1 MRLKDIFVYWAF
13 IFVVA
18 SLFSSCN
25 YEEIDDA
32 AGIGD
37 GDMVYFGMN
46 LPDAENIEVTRAAAT
61 DIEKVIYTVRVLA
74 FDGSG
79 VCFYNEQ
86 IYDGYNDKKAYQTSQ
101 ALGIPK
107 QTGDNYKNSTI
118 WVVANVGKQTG
129 VSDGSFDF
137 SNVTEIADMNEMY
150 GYLVLQEKML
160 RDCLPMTGSATVD
173 MTVPTSVGS
182 PVAITMER
190 VLAKVSFTV
199 NVNNSDLEFY
209 FNNWSVESLPRFT
222 YVVPQNSDLT
232 TKPAD
237 APSEFGLYYPANSS
251 EKDFVTYKVGNWLQ
265 NLSENTFGFYM
276 YENRKGGRLDTP
288 DINNLYGDSDGYADE
303 IKSMTDA
310 SGTNP
315 NFKTFYAPADA
326 SFLIISGLIRNTVTK
341 DVTSFTYKIA
351 LGANNYNDYN
361 IKRNHNYV
369 YNININGVTHD
380 DVTVD
385 VDAFDSRVHKDYALQ
400 ITAPASE
407 KMDAHYDKRYIEITA
422 STGQLDLQFYKT
434 LEDAQNNFNPITT
447 KDWIALSDMDTY
459 NIDIDED
466 ESTAKT
472 YNMSSDLEHLR
483 LYVYAR
489 ENVSTSSRTAVLKIT
504 HTPPSD
510 NSGIVVNPVS
520 RYYTYTQAG
529 LIEVNGLYVESYE
542 EYGMDID
549 PSSDELTSAQGL
561 QWGWALIKSG
571 NSVTKAYDF
580 TSNNTSNNGLQNTKN
595 IIASENDGNAF
606 DGVDINS
613 LYNNYAARYCYN
625 KNKRDIDGN
634 IIEEKWY
641 LPSIDELIPL
651 TADGVSNNWSVNI
664 LNKGYWSSSVPTKNE
679 TTGMPDD
686 FFWGQW
692 AWDTFV
698 GDYLKDGSEYEYRNV
713 AKSSLDGDED
723 KHEVKFKDKL
733 GWIEYTANVF
743 YPRITKK
750 YVRAVRVKD

>member
-61 DIEKVIYTVRVLA
+61 EIEKVIYTVRVLA

-129 VSDGSFDF
+129 VSGGSFDF
-137 SNVTEIADMNEMY
+137 SNVDNIDDMNEMY
-150 GYLVLQEKML
+150 GYLVLQEKKL

-385 VDAFDSRVHKDYALQ
+385 VNAFDSRVHKDYALQ

-459 NIDIDED
+459 NIDIDEN

-561 QWGWALIKSG
+561 QWGWHGTEI
-571 NSVTKAYDF
+571 NAYS
-580 TSNNTSNNGLQNTKN
+580 TSEGLQNTKN
-595 IIASENDGNAF
+595 IVNNGNLGNFTDG
-606 DGVDINS
+606 S
-613 LYNNYAARYCYN
+613 LYNDYAARYCYN
-625 KNKRDIDGN
+625 KNKRDASGKVV
-634 IIEEKWY
+634 EENWY
-641 LPSIDELIPL
+641 LPSIDELKPL
-651 TADGVSNNWSVNI
+651 TANGVSNEKGKEWKVI
-664 LNKGYWSSSVPTKNE
+664 MYNKPYWSSSVPTFEE
-679 TTGMPDD
+679 TSSNPYKSSGLEWILWFLWNLFIGDKADD
-686 FFWGQW
+686 
-692 AWDTFV
+692 
-698 GDYLKDGSEYEYRNV
+698 ENYEFYYTKV
-713 AKSSLDGDED
+713 AKAAFSGEEQMEEAGSQGGD
-723 KHEVKFKDKL
+723 KVYAYNKRT
-733 GWIEYTANVF
+733 GS
-743 YPRITKK
+743 K
-750 YVRAVRVKD
+750 YVRAVRKK

>member
-107 QTGDNYKNSTI
+107 QTGDKYKNSTI

-129 VSDGSFDF
+129 VSGGSFDF
-137 SNVTEIADMNEMY
+137 SNVDNIDDMNEMY
-150 GYLVLQEKML
+150 GYLVLQEKKL

-251 EKDFVTYKVGNWLQ
+251 EKDFVTYKVGDWLQ
-265 NLSENTFGFYM
+265 NLSENTYGFYM
-276 YENRKGGRLDTP
+276 YENRRGGRLDTP

-651 TADGVSNNWSVNI
+651 TADGVSNNWSVNM
-664 LNKGYWSSSVPTKNE
+664 LNKGYWSSSVPTDQEVNDK
-679 TTGMPDD
+679 PD
-686 FFWGQW
+686 W
-692 AWDTFV
+692 AYWPILNWIWDWFV
-698 GDYLKDGSEYEYRNV
+698 GNYFESGSTNEYRNV
-713 AKSSLDGDED
+713 AKSAINNTLDRET
-723 KHEVKFKDKL
+723 
-733 GWIEYTANVF
+733 IEYSGREAKV
-743 YPRITKK
+743 YPVRSAKK

>member
-129 VSDGSFDF
+129 VSGGSFDF

-150 GYLVLQEKML
+150 GYLVLQEKKL

-251 EKDFVTYKVGNWLQ
+251 EKDFVTYKVGDWLQ
-265 NLSENTFGFYM
+265 NLSENTYGFYM
-276 YENRKGGRLDTP
+276 YENRRGGRLDTP
-288 DINNLYGDSDGYADE
+288 DINNLYGDSDGYVDE

-385 VDAFDSRVHKDYALQ
+385 VNAFDSRVHKDYALQ

-549 PSSDELTSAQGL
+549 PSSDELISAQGL

-625 KNKRDIDGN
+625 KNKRDKDGN

-651 TADGVSNNWSVNI
+651 TADGVSNNWSVNM
-664 LNKGYWSSSVPTKNE
+664 LNKGYWSSSVPTDQEVNDK
-679 TTGMPDD
+679 PD
-686 FFWGQW
+686 W
-692 AWDTFV
+692 AYWPILNWIWDWFV
-698 GDYLKDGSEYEYRNV
+698 GNYFKSGSTNEYRNV
-713 AKSSLDGDED
+713 AKSAINNTLDRET
-723 KHEVKFKDKL
+723 
-733 GWIEYTANVF
+733 IEYSGREAKV
-743 YPRITKK
+743 YPVRSAKK